1 MQVFIQVVIVLA
13 IVGLILWLVNTYLPI
28 DPKFKQLINLVC
40 ICGAVYWLIAKF
52 LLPALH

>member
-1 MQVFIQVVIVLA
+1 MQAFIQIVIILA
-13 IVGLILWLVNTYLPI
+13 IVGIILFLFNAYLPI